1 MNKLAQSLILEA
13 DKFYTRQELI
23 ERGMTIIEL
32 MRMKNLQGFIKTD
45 SKELFT
51 KKDLLNLNEIQCD
64 LKKFDSCKLVKKYF
78 SILVMSDLERTAVI
92 YLLLGFLE
100 TDDFVF
106 DENNNKVIF
115 EMVENPEEKL
125 FGLLKSLDPKVVTRR
140 VGGKEKNLNKI
151 CDNFKN
157 CVLSMKGDIE
167 DVTTDGLPI
176 SDALSKNSFI
186 LQEVYAKFQNKS
198 FKYYDQ
204 NAIYRMIETIS
215 NTFKLDKL
223 MKLKDE
229 DAVKPLILDI
239 KKSGNNDLYYDRVKT
254 ALRGEGANNDF
265 IVSVYHLVGV
275 KRIERLLP
283 FIEDITDLSNVKSAT
298 EKGNRK
304 DFEKFKKSMIDGN
317 GLDFL
322 KEYVNAFFKLTREG
336 ADVHVYNG
344 KKYTRE
350 QTLDLLILFIYQAS
364 LKDPSAS
371 YDKILYIII
380 KNLAIRKFIQETK
393 PALLK
398 NILKKMSEQLVEL
411 NYIFNKDEFSIL
423 FAYISHIIQF
433 KVESNYIKQIFDR
446 LLKNIVTE
454 EPTKTVLKD
463 DNIKNRTALAKAIEN
478 CQDGY
483 LLSLFD
489 KGPSDRSKYES
500 IKINLGVFMTR
511 FKTVNKELEK
521 IHEIMDKDVMVDL
534 REIVNL
540 NPEIKNIVQG
550 L

>member
-1 MNKLAQSLILEA
+1 
-13 DKFYTRQELI
+13 
-23 ERGMTIIEL
+23 
-32 MRMKNLQGFIKTD
+32 
-45 SKELFT
+45 
-51 KKDLLNLNEIQCD
+51 
-64 LKKFDSCKLVKKYF
+64 
-78 SILVMSDLERTAVI
+78 MSDLERTAVI

-140 VGGKEKNLNKI
+140 LGGKEKNLNKI

-500 IKINLGVFMTR
+500 IKINFGVFMTR